1 MPKPFVIPLFLP
13 HAGCP
18 HRCVFCNQTVV
29 TNAFDGFP
37 TPEQMGAEIE
47 RFLPY
52 KGRKRGNTEIAFFGG
67 NFLGLSRNRIQMCL
81 DVASAYLDTE
91 KGEGIRFSTRP
102 DTISPRTL
110 QWIAPYPITTVEIG
124 VQSMD
129 EEVLKLSN
137 RGHAAIDTLRAFSY
151 LKKLPYKTGIQLM
164 LGLPGDNPG
173 AAAAS
178 ARAVA
183 NLSPD
188 FVRLYPTLVLK
199 GSRLENWFWQSR
211 YHPLSLGECVTRLK
225 QLYLIFT
232 AHRIQVIRMGLQ
244 ATEGLSAGSVLAG
257 PYHPSL
263 GHLVL
268 SEIMKDKAEIEI
280 RKLQPPFSALTLQV
294 HPGSYSRMQGLKKEN
309 LRKLQETFQIPRLI
323 LATDPEMPEL
333 DVTVL
338 KQ

>member
-1 MPKPFVIPLFLP
+1 MPKPFVIPVFLP

-18 HRCVFCNQTVV
+18 HRCVFCNQTAV

-37 TPEQMGAEIE
+37 TPEQMGSEIE

-52 KGRKRGNTEIAFFGG
+52 KGRNRGNTEIAFFGG

-110 QWIAPYPITTVEIG
+110 QWIAPYPVTTVEIG
-124 VQSMD
+124 VQSMAED
-129 EEVLKLSN
+129 VLKLSN
-137 RGHAAIDTLRAFSY
+137 RGHTAADTRQAISY
-151 LKKLPYKTGIQLM
+151 LKNTPYTKGIQLM
-164 LGLPGDNPG
+164 VGLPGDNSD
-173 AAAAS
+173 ASAAS
-178 ARAVA
+178 ARAVVA
-183 NLSPD
+183 LAPD

-199 GSRLENWFWQSR
+199 GSRLEKWFRQNR

-225 QLYLIFT
+225 QLYPIFA
-232 AHRIQVIRMGLQ
+232 AHGIQIIRMGLQ
-244 ATEGLSAGSVLAG
+244 ATDGLSAGSVLAG

-280 RKLQPPFSALTLQV
+280 RKLKPPISALTLQV
-294 HPGSYSRMQGLKKEN
+294 HPKSYSRMQGLKKEN

-323 LATDPEMPEL
+323 LTTDPGMPEL
-333 DVTVL
+333 AVTVL